1 MESTI
6 VVKKYYGQWLLAK
19 STCWNLTFSDYVN
32 WNAVTPN
39 ATSNPGPSLN
49 FRGRPQCFQSTTG
62 SKVLISFASFV
73 NYYSYQNDHICHW
86 ITSQAFLLKLSWRV
100 HSLPVS
106 TWLAKPQLLT
116 WRLIDL
122 PNFPLGVTQFM
133 KLTYLERKNI
143 YFLAFQL
150 NFNHTNMFLWIQEAN
165 AVVHKQSSLPHSDT
179 PPPCIILLGGIVP
192 LQERTS
198 LISEQSLFFFIHS
211 LQTENTHIHAGTTCQ
226 RMLVFF
232 WVDMCTSPGP
242 SHLAPQREGRTTGG
256 LDVWTGRHTQMPARV
271 CIYIT
276 CFLNNPDTNCQI
288 FPG

>member
-198 LISEQSLFFFIHS
+198 LISEQSLFFSYTPSKQKTHTSMQEPPASACWSSFEWTCVQAQDPVIWLPRGKAGLLVDWMFELEDIHK
-211 LQTENTHIHAGTTCQ
+211 CQ
-226 RMLVFF
+226 LECVF
-232 WVDMCTSPGP
+232 TSP
-242 SHLAPQREGRTTGG
+242 
-256 LDVWTGRHTQMPARV
+256 V
-271 CIYIT
+271 
-276 CFLNNPDTNCQI
+276 F
-288 FPG
+288 